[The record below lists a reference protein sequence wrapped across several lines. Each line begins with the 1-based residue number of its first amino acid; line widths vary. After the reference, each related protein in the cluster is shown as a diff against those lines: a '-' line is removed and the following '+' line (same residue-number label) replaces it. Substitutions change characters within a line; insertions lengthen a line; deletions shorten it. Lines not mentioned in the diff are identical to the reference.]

1 MVGMAEA
8 MDITG
13 LATVISGMVIII
25 ITIAI
30 SSRITAAGS
39 GALTARSTSAT
50 AIIDPRSEH
59 QLARAERSGR
69 AFDSVMSAGN
79 TRPGSWQPGLL
90 HAPIGPEGAAS
101 ATLRAYS
108 TGLRARERRTK
119 PAEITG
125 LQPQRNGYVMPR
137 TFIRAQLG

>member
-8 MDITG
+8 MAITDITG
-13 LATVISGMVIII
+13 LAMVISGMVII

-101 ATLRAYS
+101 ATL
-108 TGLRARERRTK
+108 
-119 PAEITG
+119 
-125 LQPQRNGYVMPR
+125 
-137 TFIRAQLG
+137 